1 MKIANTDELRL
12 VVEAARLGSLT
23 AAARTMQTS
32 PAGASAMLKRLE
44 AQLGVRLFERSTR
57 AMRLTSEGQTL
68 LDYATRALELME
80 EGQLQITAQSGTLV
94 GTIRVAAPSDLTRSV
109 LLPWFGE
116 FLAAHPQVR
125 LALSVSDRVQDV
137 MRDAVDVALR
147 YGALSDS
154 GLVARPLYASRRVLC
169 AAPEY
174 LAAHPAPQHPR
185 DLAQHNC
192 LCFHVSGR
200 RLARWRFEHAG
211 DWTEVEVDGDRSVDD
226 AAIAHQWALAGA
238 GLVCKSE
245 LDMVH
250 DLAAGR
256 LVRVMHDWHGEHY
269 PLNAVLPSNRFV
281 PQRVRALV
289 DHLARSFAGLQSPAS
304 H

>member
-185 DLAQHNC
+185 DLTQHNC
-192 LCFHVSGR
+192 LCFHVKWPATGPMALRAGR
-200 RLARWRFEHAG
+200 RL
-211 DWTEVEVDGDRSVDD
+211 DR
-226 AAIAHQWALAGA
+226 
-238 GLVCKSE
+238 
-245 LDMVH
+245 
-250 DLAAGR
+250 GR
-256 LVRVMHDWHGEHY
+256 GGR
-269 PLNAVLPSNRFV
+269 R
-281 PQRVRALV
+281 PQRRRRGHRAPV
-289 DHLARSFAGLQSPAS
+289 GSGRCRPCLQERTRHGA
-304 H
+304 